1 MKRLTGSARYMVRLH
16 ALRARII
23 LRNKFKREPSST
35 EVDKYLTSD
44 SNRELPYKVVSATFR
59 AGEEVCPKFVPLR
72 SCCEAQ

>member
-1 MKRLTGSARYMVRLH
+1 MKRLTGSARYMTGLH

-44 SNRELPYKVVSATFR
+44 SNDDLPYKVGSAAFR
-59 AGEEVCPKFVPLR
+59 AGEEVRPNFSAFAIML
-72 SCCEAQ
+72 